1 MEQPELSYIIG
12 VNTKCRVTLEDCLSS
27 SYKTIHIL
35 LEGGRQKKGKEE
47 EEEKGAQEKDE
58 VVGIK
63 N

>member
-12 VNTKCRVTLEDCLSS
+12 VNTKCRVTLEDCLSA
-27 SYKTIHIL
+27 SYKTNHIL
-35 LEGGRQKKGKEE
+35 LEGGGEKKGKE